1 MSAEFWLV
9 FLADHREPELTR
21 TSNAL
26 CGAQWV
32 LIFWRGVS
40 YLGGNF
46 HVSRI
51 PETSKCQIIQIGWT
65 REPPPPD
72 RAVPMVPIVP
82 PLRSVQNVTAAQ
94 GQFNSSNVQLFDALT
109 MSGVFCKPSS
119 RWGNLDVSRTSRS
132 IESTTYA
139 GLSYFGSGIP
149 SWRQILR
156 ARRSAISM
164 CRGTV
169 VTRRGSARL
178 TYLLCLDPSSAS
190 VHPKRSRCRMSS
202 RRFT

>member
-1 MSAEFWLV
+1 MVPIVPPLRSVQNAADRSRSRFKRSIVQRQAGTSTFREFQKRRMK
-9 FLADHREPELTR
+9 D
-21 TSNAL
+21 
-26 CGAQWV
+26 
-32 LIFWRGVS
+32 
-40 YLGGNF
+40 
-46 HVSRI
+46 
-51 PETSKCQIIQIGWT
+51 IQIGWT

-72 RAVPMVPIVP
+72 RAVPIVPVVP

-94 GQFNSSNVQLFDALT
+94 RQFNSSNVQLFDAPT

-178 TYLLCLDPSSAS
+178 TYLLCFD
-190 VHPKRSRCRMSS
+190 RS
-202 RRFT
+202 